1 MEERERRKIK
11 LRTLIESVEDEIAG
25 NKIIK
30 ELVVLR
36 GKTGNDLETKLKACD
51 KAIEDSYKY
60 IEELKT
66 LLSNE
71 NSS

>member
-1 MEERERRKIK
+1 MEEGKRRKEK
-11 LRTLIESVEDEIAG
+11 LERLIANAEDSIIG

-36 GKTGNDLETKLKACD
+36 GVKGSDLETKLKSCD
-51 KAIEDSYKY
+51 KAIEDDQKY

-66 LLSNE
+66 LLANE
-71 NSS
+71 NSI